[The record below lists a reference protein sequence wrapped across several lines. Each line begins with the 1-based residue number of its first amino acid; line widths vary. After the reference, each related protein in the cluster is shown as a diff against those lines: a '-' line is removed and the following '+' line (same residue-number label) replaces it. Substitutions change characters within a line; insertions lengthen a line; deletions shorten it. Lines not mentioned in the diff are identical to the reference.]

1 MFSKG
6 ADNGIWDKASN
17 TLSGVLCS
25 SINLVD
31 HAALLRPIADPR
43 SCSSDFQLK
52 ECELKRA
59 FLPHE
64 SLCTENITPW
74 LELLPC
80 SNKVNIRIISQ
91 LYKGWVFKFIGSASD
106 VVCYLSYPSIANE
119 KGMF

>member
-1 MFSKG
+1 MISQSG
-6 ADNGIWDKASN
+6 SDAAVWDKASN

-31 HAALLRPIADPR
+31 HASLMSPIGGDRESSTEATNNELR
-43 SCSSDFQLK
+43 
-52 ECELKRA
+52 RA

-80 SNKVNIRIISQ
+80 ANKV
-91 LYKGWVFKFIGSASD
+91 
-106 VVCYLSYPSIANE
+106 
-119 KGMF
+119 